1 MLRKKLHIAK
11 WAQGAVLALLGV
23 LAPARAGAAG
33 LNHIESV
40 KVSAHAI
47 PNGGVGS
54 DVVISTSE
62 AARYSARLLDGG
74 KRLLVDISDADVAFA
89 DGAISDRTGVVAGVL
104 TQAFRQDGS
113 RWCAWRSR

>member
-1 MLRKKLHIAK
+1 MALVQQKRRGPPSPRKSDCSCEARCLNQKSL
-11 WAQGAVLALLGV
+11 GALG
-23 LAPARAGAAG
+23 G
-33 LNHIESV
+33 I
-40 KVSAHAI
+40 
-47 PNGGVGS
+47 GS
-54 DVVISTSE
+54 DVLISTSE

-113 RWCAWRSR
+113 SIVRVAVTLAEHVTYRIRP